1 MKPGVWGGLQVG
13 SIGLGIVQ
21 VFTWHP
27 KTNWLPWVLSFIV
40 SLGLLI
46 REGGSV
52 AEWLEH

>member
-1 MKPGVWGGLQVG
+1 MKPGVWGGLLVG
-13 SIGLGIVQ
+13 SIIGLGIVQ

-52 AEWLEH
+52 AK